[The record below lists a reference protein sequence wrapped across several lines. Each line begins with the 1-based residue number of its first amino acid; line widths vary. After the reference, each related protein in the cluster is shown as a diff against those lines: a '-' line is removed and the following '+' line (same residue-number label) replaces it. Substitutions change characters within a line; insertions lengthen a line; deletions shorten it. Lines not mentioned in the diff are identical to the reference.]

1 MLVAVFF
8 WDTTVGRLITALEI
22 QQNNQE
28 RVNVYLDGEFA
39 FGLPAID
46 AARLRKGQQLSDD
59 EIATLRQ
66 TDEIARA
73 FERVVRLLARRPYS
87 TAEVRRY
94 LEKHTT
100 AVPIIEEVL
109 TRLAQLGYIDDRAFA
124 TYWVENRERFRPRG
138 PQALQHELRQKGIPN
153 DIITEVLESVDR
165 SDSAY
170 RAAQE
175 RVRRLH
181 GLSLQE
187 FKTKLGTFLLRRGF
201 GYDIVR
207 EVVDRL
213 IHELQEEQPDFFATD
228 EEL

>member
-1 MLVAVFF
+1 M
-8 WDTTVGRLITALEI
+8 TVGRRITALEV

-46 AARLRKGQQLSDD
+46 AARLRKGQTLSEE
-59 EIATLRQ
+59 EIAVLRQ
-66 TDEIARA
+66 TDEVARA

-94 LEKHTT
+94 LEKNKT
-100 AVPIIEEVL
+100 VLPIIEEVL
-109 TRLAQLGYIDDRAFA
+109 SRLAQLGYIDDRAFA
-124 TYWVENRERFRPRG
+124 AYWVENRERFRPRG
-138 PQALQHELRQKGIPN
+138 TQALQHELRQKGITD
-153 DIITEVLESVDR
+153 DIISEALENVDR
-165 SDSAY
+165 TDSAY

-175 RVRRLH
+175 RVHRLR
-181 GLSLQE
+181 GLSPQE
-187 FKTKLGTFLLRRGF
+187 FKTKLGAFLVRRGF

-213 IHELQEEQPDFFATD
+213 IRELQEEQPDFFATD